1 MLVMMVLLVPLASPA
16 ANPPKGAIASDM
28 PGKAN
33 HERVSPTPQTKCGNA
48 SRARFARPGLVE
60 AYSVSVDGV
69 RRNFN
74 GLGAGADGTLVLA
87 EVSTGG
93 GRPAGGGGD
102 SKSAGAVPG
111 PVKAGAGMLG
121 VGRSAAQTHGQPH
134 LIIR

>member
-1 MLVMMVLLVPLASPA
+1 MHQLSSLVTRFRRSAMLVMMVLLVPLASPA

-93 GRPAGGGGD
+93 GGRLEGGET
-102 SKSAGAVPG
+102 ARAQ
-111 PVKAGAGMLG
+111 AQCR
-121 VGRSAAQTHGQPH
+121 GR
-134 LIIR
+134 